1 MRSSTDEDRI
11 TGRVRPEPGGAGAV
25 PVTGHVVVSG
35 AGIAGTAAALAL
47 RRAGIGAT
55 VVESRPVDHIGG
67 AGVRLNPNAMDALRA
82 IGADGAVIAAS
93 APLVRT
99 EVFSP
104 AGDRLSYRLAA
115 DPASPR
121 GLPRSL
127 LWTRLSATLRDQA
140 RAAGAEFRHDTRVI
154 GARTVGDHVVARLDD
169 GGEIAADALVGADG
183 VRSAVRTWI
192 DPDAP
197 APQGGR
203 TRTIYGFTPDPPC
216 EPPPPEVLRIHL
228 GPRAFFASRR
238 DAHSGGCSWFTNIPI
253 PGDDTRDPRELLDEL
268 FGGDDP
274 AAAST
279 VRHADRVLGFDDLAL
294 PHLPRWH
301 TDRMIVLGDAL
312 HVAPPASEQGAAMA
326 IEDGVVLARCL
337 RDLPGPAAAF
347 AAFERLRRERVEA
360 VVALGLGGTAT
371 AHRRGPTRLLRRARE
386 RLAALTDW
394 QRRPP
399 TGGPAWAYDHHID
412 WMETVTR

>member
-1 MRSSTDEDRI
+1 MT
-11 TGRVRPEPGGAGAV
+11 A
-25 PVTGHVVVSG
+25 HVVVAG
-35 AGIAGTAAALAL
+35 GGIAGNAAALAL
-47 RRAGIGAT
+47 RRAGIAAT
-55 VVESRPVDHIGG
+55 VVESRPVDHVGG

-82 IGADGAVIAAS
+82 IGVDGAVIAAS

-99 EVFSP
+99 EVYSP
-104 AGDRLSYRLAA
+104 AGERLSYRLAA

-121 GLPRSL
+121 GLPRSM
-127 LWTRLSATLRDQA
+127 LWTRLATTLRDEA
-140 RAAGAEFRHDTRVI
+140 VRAGAQIRHDTRVV
-154 GARTVGDHVVARLDD
+154 GATETPDGVTAELDD
-169 GGEIAADALVGADG
+169 GTAIVADALVGADG

-203 TRTIYGFTPDPPC
+203 TRTIYGFTPDPPV

-228 GPRAFFASRR
+228 GARAFFASRR
-238 DAHSGGCSWFTNIPI
+238 DAHSGGCSWFTNIPV
-253 PGDDTRDPRELLDEL
+253 PDGEDDGDPRDLLDEL
-268 FGGDDP
+268 FGDSP
-274 AAAST
+274 AGET

-294 PHLPRWH
+294 PHVPRWH
-301 TDRMIVLGDAL
+301 TDRMVVIGDAL

-326 IEDGVVLARCL
+326 IEDGVVLGRCL
-337 RDLPGPAAAF
+337 RDLPSPAEAF

-360 VVALGLGGTAT
+360 VVALGLGGA
-371 AHRRGPTRLLRRARE
+371 AKVHRRGPARLVARVRD
-386 RLAALTDW
+386 RLATLTDW

-412 WMETVTR
+412 WMETVNR

>member
-1 MRSSTDEDRI
+1 M
-11 TGRVRPEPGGAGAV
+11 
-25 PVTGHVVVSG
+25 TGHVLVAG
-35 AGIAGTAAALAL
+35 AGIAGTAVALAL
-47 RRAGIGAT
+47 RRAGIGVT
-55 VVESRPVDHIGG
+55 VAESRAADHAGG

-93 APLVRT
+93 ASLVRT

-104 AGDRLSYRLAA
+104 TGERLSYRLAA

-121 GLPRSL
+121 GLPRSM
-127 LWTRLSATLRDQA
+127 LWNRLSTALRDEAA
-140 RAAGAEFRHDTRVI
+140 RAGAEFRHDTRVT
-154 GARTVGDHVVARLDD
+154 GVTRTADGIVALLDD
-169 GGEIAADALVGADG
+169 GGEIVADALVGADG

-228 GPRAFFASRR
+228 GARAFFASRR
-238 DAHSGGCSWFTNIPI
+238 DAHSGGCSWFTNVPVTGARAGD
-253 PGDDTRDPRELLDEL
+253 GDDLRERDLRERLDEL
-268 FGGDDP
+268 FGDDDSP
-274 AAAST
+274 AAST

-294 PHLPRWH
+294 PHVPRWH
-301 TDRMIVLGDAL
+301 TDRMIVIGDAL

-326 IEDGVVLARCL
+326 IEDGVVLAQCL
-337 RDLPGPAAAF
+337 RDRPRPADAF
-347 AAFERLRRERVEA
+347 AAFEALRRERVEA
-360 VVALGLGGTAT
+360 VVALGLGNAPGPP
-371 AHRRGPTRLLRRARE
+371 RRGAARLLHRARDRFAALG
-386 RLAALTDW
+386 RLATLSDW

-412 WMETVTR
+412 WTEKMR